1 MSPDRVAAMVN
12 AMIEECP
19 FTQLSVPP
27 TLYVEW
33 RAWED
38 MARAALDQIEAP
50 KDKEI
55 ALKMIPDRAAKLA
68 VIKGALESAN
78 EWAAKYPLYAAKYP
92 QSSAPDAHVAT
103 MVFQQTIGA
112 LTVLANLDDPDE
124 ILVHGTAEAI
134 LEWQRL
140 LADRD
145 RVKAELDTLR
155 LRLDVTTQDQ
165 QFARAQQEQEAR
177 EVARLRTELGD
188 TRGWYENVKEELRI
202 RTERVAALEGAL
214 QSLCPFNGDPPRSV
228 WVAGISK
235 ERHYTGLS
243 CYVICGACVALS
255 LLAPDEGPAR
265 ESS

>member
-1 MSPDRVAAMVN
+1 M
-12 AMIEECP
+12 
-19 FTQLSVPP
+19 P
-27 TLYVEW
+27 TT
-33 RAWED
+33 RD
-38 MARAALDQIEAP
+38 H
-50 KDKEI
+50 
-55 ALKMIPDRAAKLA
+55 AAKLA

-92 QSSAPDAHVAT
+92 QSSIPDADVAT
-103 MVFQQTIGA
+103 MVFQQTSTA
-112 LTVLANLDDPDE
+112 LTVLAHLDDPGA
-124 ILVHGTAEAI
+124 ILVHGSPAAM

-165 QFARAQQEQEAR
+165 QFARAQQDQEAR

-188 TRGWYENVKEELRI
+188 TRGWYENVKGELRI
-202 RTERVAALEGAL
+202 RIARIAALEEAL
-214 QSLCPFNGDPPRSV
+214 REEHRLRIRFP
-228 WVAGISK
+228 K
-235 ERHYTGLS
+235 RHSPDG
-243 CYVICGACVALS
+243 CVTCS